1 MYKETEQGIDFL
13 KLVQGLRS
21 AGVAHLK
28 GSNYEKLSV
37 KLSLAEKGLRPFFSE
52 LLDKATNFIEL
63 LISQTKK
70 PTCNE
75 AG

>member
-1 MYKETEQGIDFL
+1 MGIDLL

-28 GSNYEKLSV
+28 GSNYEKLAV
-37 KLSLAEKGLRPFFSE
+37 KFDLADKELRLFFSE
-52 LLDKATNFIEL
+52 LLDRATNFIEL

-70 PTCNE
+70 PTN
-75 AG
+75 A